1 MMLNNFPSI
10 VNIIREIGGVDI
22 LGFHAPYKIAHLTAE
37 HGQKKANLPFSS
49 VLVLGFLGGAF
60 ISLGYLLDI
69 RVIAS
74 LPEEWGSFSSL
85 IGASVFPVGLILII
99 IAGGEL
105 LTGNM
110 MAVSMAFLSKR
121 ISVGKLLKNWFWI
134 TVFNF
139 LGALF
144 VAYFF
149 GQLAELTAHGPYLE
163 KTVAIAG
170 GKLDESF
177 LASLVSA
184 IGCNWLVGLA
194 VWLAYGAEDIGGK
207 ILAIWFPIM
216 AFVAIGFQHV
226 VANMFV
232 IPAAIFSGY
241 YSWQDFIGNFIPVFI
256 GNAIGGSVFVSMFYW
271 IAYRGTFEQGAGR
284 ESKRKQGNSKT
295 GMRRQ
300 GVNKVGLRRQGNE

>member
-1 MMLNNFPSI
+1 MAYHP
-10 VNIIREIGGVDI
+10 
-22 LGFHAPYKIAHLTAE
+22 PYKIAQLTVE

-69 RVIAS
+69 RVVAS
-74 LPEEWGSFSSL
+74 LPDEWGTLSSL
-85 IGASVFPVGLILII
+85 IGAAVFPVGLILII

-110 MAVSMAFLSKR
+110 MAVSMAYLSKK
-121 ISVGKLLKNWFWI
+121 ISLGLLIKNWFWI
-134 TVFNF
+134 TLFNF
-139 LGALF
+139 IGALF

-149 GQLAELTAHGPYLE
+149 GQVAELTSSGPYLD
-163 KTVAIAG
+163 KTVAFAG
-170 GKLDESF
+170 GKLEHGF
-177 LASLVSA
+177 LSSLVSA

-241 YSWQDFIGNFIPVFI
+241 YSWTDFFENFIPVFI
-256 GNAIGGSVFVSMFYW
+256 GNAIGGTVFVSVFYW
-271 IAYRGTFEQGAGR
+271 IAYRGKMDAETRKETR
-284 ESKRKQGNSKT
+284 KRPNQSGTNRH
-295 GMRRQ
+295 GLAR
-300 GVNKVGLRRQGNE
+300 VGLRRQGNE

>member
-1 MMLNNFPSI
+1 MAYHP
-10 VNIIREIGGVDI
+10 
-22 LGFHAPYKIAHLTAE
+22 PYKIAQLTVE

-69 RVIAS
+69 RVIAT
-74 LPEEWGSFSSL
+74 LPEEWGSLSSL
-85 IGASVFPVGLILII
+85 IGAAVFPVGLILII

-110 MAVSMAFLSKR
+110 MAVSMAYLSRR
-121 ISVGKLLKNWFWI
+121 ISLGLLLKNWFWI
-134 TVFNF
+134 TLFNF
-139 LGALF
+139 IGALF

-149 GQLAELTAHGPYLE
+149 GQVAELTSSGPYLD

-170 GKLDESF
+170 GKLEHGF
-177 LASLVSA
+177 LSSLVSA

-194 VWLAYGAEDIGGK
+194 VWLAYGAEDVGGK

-241 YSWQDFIGNFIPVFI
+241 YSWNDFIGNFIPVFI
-256 GNAIGGSVFVSMFYW
+256 GNAIGGAVFVSVFYW
-271 IAYRGTFEQGAGR
+271 IAYRGTMETGSRKEAKRRPNQAGTNR
-284 ESKRKQGNSKT
+284 HGLVRA
-295 GMRRQ
+295 
-300 GVNKVGLRRQGNE
+300 GLRRQGNE

>member
-1 MMLNNFPSI
+1 MAYHP
-10 VNIIREIGGVDI
+10 
-22 LGFHAPYKIAHLTAE
+22 PYKIAQLTVE

-69 RVIAS
+69 RVVAS
-74 LPEEWGSFSSL
+74 LPEEWGTFSAL
-85 IGASVFPVGLILII
+85 IGAAVFPVGLILIV

-110 MAVSMAFLSKR
+110 MAVSMAYMSKR
-121 ISVGKLLKNWFWI
+121 ISVVQLLKNWFWI
-134 TVFNF
+134 TLFNF
-139 LGALF
+139 IGALF

-149 GQLAELTAHGPYLE
+149 GQVAELTSSGPYLD

-170 GKLDESF
+170 GKLEHGF
-177 LASLVSA
+177 LSSLVSA

-241 YSWQDFIGNFIPVFI
+241 YSWFDFIGNFIPVFI
-256 GNAIGGSVFVSMFYW
+256 GNAIGGTVFVSMFYW
-271 IAYRGTFEQGAGR
+271 IAYRGTMEPG
-284 ESKRKQGNSKT
+284 SKKEPK
-295 GMRRQ
+295 RRQ
-300 GVNKVGLRRQGNE
+300 NQAGTQRHGFAKAGLRRQGNE

>member
-1 MMLNNFPSI
+1 MAYHPPN
-10 VNIIREIGGVDI
+10 
-22 LGFHAPYKIAHLTAE
+22 KIAQLTAE

-74 LPEEWGSFSSL
+74 LPEEWGTFSSL
-85 IGASVFPVGLILII
+85 IGAAVFPVGLILIV

-121 ISVGKLLKNWFWI
+121 ISLGRLIKNWFWI
-134 TVFNF
+134 TLFNF
-139 LGALF
+139 VGALF

-149 GQLAELTAHGPYLE
+149 GQVAELTSTGPYLD

-170 GKLDESF
+170 AKLEHGFIS
-177 LASLVSA
+177 SLVSA

-241 YSWQDFIGNFIPVFI
+241 YSWIDFIRNFVPVYI
-256 GNAIGGSVFVSMFYW
+256 GNAIGGAVFVSVFYW
-271 IAYRGTFEQGAGR
+271 IAYRQTIETGTR
-284 ESKRKQGNSKT
+284 KESKRKHNQAGIQKH
-295 GMRRQ
+295 RFAR
-300 GVNKVGLRRQGNE
+300 VGLRRHGNE

>member
-1 MMLNNFPSI
+1 MAYHPPN
-10 VNIIREIGGVDI
+10 
-22 LGFHAPYKIAHLTAE
+22 KIAQLTVE
-37 HGQKKANLPFSS
+37 HGQKKAYLPFSS

-69 RVIAS
+69 RVVAS
-74 LPEEWGSFSSL
+74 LPEEWGTLSSL
-85 IGASVFPVGLILII
+85 IGAAVFPVGLILII

-110 MAVSMAFLSKR
+110 MAVSMAYLAKR
-121 ISVGKLLKNWFWI
+121 ISLGMLLKNWFWI
-134 TVFNF
+134 TLFNF
-139 LGALF
+139 IGALF

-149 GQLAELTAHGPYLE
+149 GQVAELTSTGPYLD

-170 GKLDESF
+170 GKLDHGFIS
-177 LASLVSA
+177 SLVSA

-194 VWLAYGAEDIGGK
+194 VWLAYGAEDVGGK

-241 YSWQDFIGNFIPVFI
+241 YSWSDFIRNFIPVFI
-256 GNAIGGSVFVSMFYW
+256 GNAIGGAVFVSMFYW
-271 IAYRGTFEQGAGR
+271 IAYRGTLDTGTRKET
-284 ESKRKQGNSKT
+284 KRRPNQT
-295 GMRRQ
+295 GTHRHGLAR
-300 GVNKVGLRRQGNE
+300 VGLRRQGNE

>member
-1 MMLNNFPSI
+1 MAYHP
-10 VNIIREIGGVDI
+10 
-22 LGFHAPYKIAHLTAE
+22 PYKIAQLTVE

-69 RVIAS
+69 RVVAS
-74 LPEEWGSFSSL
+74 LPEEWGTLSTL
-85 IGASVFPVGLILII
+85 IGAAVFPVGLILII

-110 MAVSMAFLSKR
+110 MAVSMAYLAKR
-121 ISVGKLLKNWFWI
+121 ISLGLLLKNWFWI
-134 TVFNF
+134 TLFNF
-139 LGALF
+139 IGALF

-149 GQLAELTAHGPYLE
+149 GQVAELTSSGPYLD

-170 GKLDESF
+170 GKLEHGF
-177 LASLVSA
+177 MAALVSA

-241 YSWQDFIGNFIPVFI
+241 YSWLDFFENFIPVFI
-256 GNAIGGSVFVSMFYW
+256 GNAIGGAVFVSVFYW
-271 IAYRGTFEQGAGR
+271 IAYRGTMEIGSRKETKRRPNQAGTNR
-284 ESKRKQGNSKT
+284 HGWARA
-295 GMRRQ
+295 
-300 GVNKVGLRRQGNE
+300 GLRRQGNE

>member
-1 MMLNNFPSI
+1 MA
-10 VNIIREIGGVDI
+10 
-22 LGFHAPYKIAHLTAE
+22 FHAPFKIAHLTAE

-69 RVIAS
+69 RVIAN
-74 LPEEWGSFSSL
+74 LPEAWGTFSTL

-110 MAVSMAFLSKR
+110 MAVSMAVLTKR
-121 ISVGKLLKNWFWI
+121 ISLGRLVKNWFWI

-139 LGALF
+139 IGALF

-149 GQLAELTAHGPYLE
+149 GHVAGLTSQGPYLE

-170 GKLDESF
+170 GKLDEGF

-207 ILAIWFPIM
+207 ILGIWFPIM

-241 YSWQDFIGNFIPVFI
+241 YSWQDYIGNFIPVFI

-271 IAYRGTFEQGAGR
+271 IAYRGTM
-284 ESKRKQGNSKT
+284 ESGT
-295 GMRRQ
+295 GVRANKRQ
-300 GVNKVGLRRQGNE
+300 GTAKTAIKRQGINKVGIRRHGNE

>member
-1 MMLNNFPSI
+1 VAYLP
-10 VNIIREIGGVDI
+10 
-22 LGFHAPYKIAHLTAE
+22 PYKIAQLTVE
-37 HGQKKANLPFSS
+37 NGQKKANLPFSS

-74 LPEEWGSFSSL
+74 LPEEWGSLNSL
-85 IGASVFPVGLILII
+85 IGAAVFPVGLILII
-99 IAGGEL
+99 IGGGEL

-110 MAVSMAFLSKR
+110 MAVSMAYLSRR
-121 ISVGKLLKNWFWI
+121 ITLGLLLKNWFWI
-134 TVFNF
+134 TLFNF
-139 LGALF
+139 IGALF
-144 VAYFF
+144 IAYFF
-149 GQLAELTAHGPYLE
+149 GQVAELTSAGPYLD

-170 GKLDESF
+170 GKLEDGFFPSF
-177 LASLVSA
+177 VSA

-241 YSWQDFIGNFIPVFI
+241 YSWIDFIRNFIPVFL

-271 IAYRGTFEQGAGR
+271 IAYRGTMETESQK
-284 ESKRKQGNSKT
+284 ESKRKPNHAGTKWFT
-295 GMRRQ
+295 FP
-300 GVNKVGLRRQGNE
+300 KAGLRRQGNE